1 MDKLN
6 RLQALT
12 GEADICEEQS
22 AFQPF
27 MFPTPKPQHLYEG
40 TDSDDDE
47 IIINRGRIILGN
59 PSGDFN
65 PSAIQSGLGSPT
77 QAFPDFELQTGELAG
92 DGESFCPFQSVKKYP
107 YAYIGNAN
115 RQRVAAGFFDQGK
128 VFDRTWDFF
137 YLYRASLDTNQ
148 QPLLLVPTKQF
159 EHFLEII
166 NRSLKTNL
174 TIPAGGANGAFQV
187 TFENDGTPQPRY
199 LGRSTNREMA
209 DNLKDNVPPRYY
221 RPGGLPPSPKEPSDR
236 SLAAFQAKINLMV
249 QAQKGKKVANKEK
262 QKKERIEKQHSW
274 SHGIKRVQR
283 YLGLRELRQGHL
295 EAIRASLESSGLEW
309 ADYDAAVKA
318 AAAKLPPTTSFH
330 PGQLIRFEQE
340 ASVVFVCVDV
350 EAYERNTKLVTEV
363 GIATLDTQDL
373 TSVVP
378 GEGGANWMSC
388 IRARHFRINEH
399 KHLNNVEFVA
409 GCADK
414 FEFGASE
421 FINLK
426 DAPHIIASCFK
437 HPFSKP
443 EETAF
448 SHEDQP
454 KRNIV
459 LVGHDI
465 GADIN
470 FLQTIGYNVHNLS
483 NLLETADTAF
493 MWRYLKREA
502 NPRNLGSI
510 LAELG
515 IIGWNLHNAGNDAV
529 YTLQAMVAIA
539 IKHIDEK
546 NKAKEVREQE
556 KKARMAEALREAT
569 EYAIEKEEGWSSE
582 GSDGGGPVAPI
593 PYSTLKGKKATDSRP
608 RGTYSE
614 GPWRPEER
622 RGQIGGQRQLWED
635 PDKSKRP
642 PKFTSSGK
650 AAPFTDTPT
659 SLEGYVKKTTLSDD
673 KWTKNGGQRAKT
685 N

>member
-12 GEADICEEQS
+12 GEEDVCGEES

-27 MFPTPKPQHLYEG
+27 MFPAPKPQHLYEG
-40 TDSDDDE
+40 TDSDSDE
-47 IIINRGRIILGN
+47 IIMSRGRITLGN
-59 PSGDFN
+59 SRGDFK
-65 PSAIQSGLGSPT
+65 PSEIQSGQGPT
-77 QAFPDFELQTGELAG
+77 PREFPRFDLQIGELAG
-92 DGESFCPFQSVKKYP
+92 DGESFCPFQSVKRYP
-107 YAYIGNAN
+107 YTYIGTTN

-128 VFDRTWDFF
+128 LFDRTWDFF
-137 YLYRASLDTNQ
+137 YLYRASLDPNQ
-148 QPLLLVPTKQF
+148 QPLILVPTKQF
-159 EHFLEII
+159 EHFLATI
-166 NRSLKTNL
+166 NRSLNTNL
-174 TIPAGGANGAFQV
+174 TIPTGGANDAFQV
-187 TFENDGTPQPRY
+187 IFENDGTPQPRY
-199 LGRSTNREMA
+199 LGRSTDRGMA

-221 RPGGLPPSPKEPSDR
+221 RPGCVPPSPQEPSNR

-249 QAQKGKKVANKEK
+249 QAQKGKKVANKGK

-283 YLGLRELRQGHL
+283 YLGLREIRQGHL
-295 EAIRASLESSGLEW
+295 EVIRASLEGSGLEW

-318 AAAKLPPTTSFH
+318 AAAKLPPTTFFH

-363 GIATLDTQDL
+363 GIATLDTKDL
-373 TSVVP
+373 ASVVP

-426 DAPHIIASCFK
+426 DAPHIIAGCFK
-437 HPFSKP
+437 YPFSKP
-443 EETAF
+443 EETTF
-448 SHEDQP
+448 GHEDHP
-454 KRNIV
+454 KRNII
-459 LVGHDI
+459 LVGHDV

-470 FLQTIGYNVHNLS
+470 FLQTIGYDVHNLS

-493 MWRYLKREA
+493 MWRYLKREG

-529 YTLQAMVAIA
+529 YTLQAMIAIA
-539 IKHIDEK
+539 IKHIEEK
-546 NKAKEVREQE
+546 HKAEGVREQE
-556 KKARMAEALREAT
+556 KKDRMAEALREAT
-569 EYAIEKEEGWSSE
+569 EFAIEKEEGWSSD
-582 GSDGGGPVAPI
+582 GSDGGGPVAPVLSSA
-593 PYSTLKGKKATDSRP
+593 PKGKKTTNFQP
-608 RGTYSE
+608 RGEYSE
-614 GPWRPEER
+614 GPWRPEDR
-622 RGQIGGQRQLWED
+622 RGQMGGPRQLWED
-635 PDKSKRP
+635 PDKSKCP
-642 PKFTSSGK
+642 PRSAFSGN
-650 AAPFTDTPT
+650 ATPFTDRPT
-659 SLEGYVKKTTLSDD
+659 G
-673 KWTKNGGQRAKT
+673 
-685 N
+685 